1 MKPRQAFDAERE
13 EAAAL
18 PRPAR
23 RDPALAMAKRQVLV
37 LLGAWLAVRALL
49 MPAALLAGPQNADFW
64 ISGAVGLAVSVLVA
78 AFILSGMRALA
89 GLAMLAMAVSA
100 VQTVP
105 ALLEYFSYGGGP
117 AAYADYWPV
126 CFSCPVRSYISVC
139 AGGTEKT
146 LNNYQN
152 PARICKRNRVRLFF
166 EL

>member
-78 AFILSGMRALA
+78 AFILSGM
-89 GLAMLAMAVSA
+89 
-100 VQTVP
+100 QTVP

-117 AAYADYWPV
+117 AAYAALFLAGQAAQLGLLACLFFLPGAKRY
-126 CFSCPVRSYISVC
+126 FSVC
-139 AGGTEKT
+139 G
-146 LNNYQN
+146 
-152 PARICKRNRVRLFF
+152 RNGKNA
-166 EL
+166 E

>member
-64 ISGAVGLAVSVLVA
+64 ISGAARRQCSGSRVYSFRHACACGACHARHGGVGCADGARAAGIFFLRRRPGSLCGAVSGRA
-78 AFILSGMRALA
+78 GSTAGTIGLS
-89 GLAMLAMAVSA
+89 V
-100 VQTVP
+100 
-105 ALLEYFSYGGGP
+105 F
-117 AAYADYWPV
+117 
-126 CFSCPVRSYISVC
+126 
-139 AGGTEKT
+139 
-146 LNNYQN
+146 
-152 PARICKRNRVRLFF
+152 PARCEAVFQCVRAERKKR
-166 EL
+166 

>member
-49 MPAALLAGPQNADFW
+49 MPAALLADFW

-117 AAYADYWPV
+117 AAYAALFLAGQAAQLGLLACLFFLPGAKRY
-126 CFSCPVRSYISVC
+126 FSVC
-139 AGGTEKT
+139 G
-146 LNNYQN
+146 
-152 PARICKRNRVRLFF
+152 RNGKNA
-166 EL
+166 E

>member
-64 ISGAVGLAVSVLVA
+64 ISGAVGLAVSVLVGACHARHGGVGCADGARA
-78 AFILSGMRALA
+78 AGIFFLRRRPGSLCG
-89 GLAMLAMAVSA
+89 AVSGRA
-100 VQTVP
+100 GST
-105 ALLEYFSYGGGP
+105 AGTIGL
-117 AAYADYWPV
+117 
-126 CFSCPVRSYISVC
+126 SVF
-139 AGGTEKT
+139 
-146 LNNYQN
+146 
-152 PARICKRNRVRLFF
+152 PARCEAVFQCVRAERKKR
-166 EL
+166 

>member
-1 MKPRQAFDAERE
+1 MKPSLALDAEGE
-13 EAAAL
+13 AAAAL

-117 AAYADYWPV
+117 AAQLGLLACLFFLPGAKLY
-126 CFSCPVRSYISVC
+126 FSVC
-139 AGGTEKT
+139 G
-146 LNNYQN
+146 
-152 PARICKRNRVRLFF
+152 RNGKNAEQLPKPGPH
-166 EL
+166 L

>member
-37 LLGAWLAVRALL
+37 LLGAW
-49 MPAALLAGPQNADFW
+49 LAGPQNADFW

-117 AAYADYWPV
+117 AAYAALFLAGQAAQLGLLACLFFLPGAKRY
-126 CFSCPVRSYISVC
+126 FSVC
-139 AGGTEKT
+139 G
-146 LNNYQN
+146 
-152 PARICKRNRVRLFF
+152 RNGKNA
-166 EL
+166 E

>member
-64 ISGAVGLAVSVLVA
+64 ISGAVGLAVSVL
-78 AFILSGMRALA
+78 SGMRALA

-117 AAYADYWPV
+117 AAYAALFLAGQAAQLGLLACLFFLPGAKLY
-126 CFSCPVRSYISVC
+126 FSVC
-139 AGGTEKT
+139 G
-146 LNNYQN
+146 
-152 PARICKRNRVRLFF
+152 RNGKNA
-166 EL
+166 E

>member
-37 LLGAWLAVRALL
+37 LLGAWLAVR
-49 MPAALLAGPQNADFW
+49 ALLAGPQNADFW

-117 AAYADYWPV
+117 AAYAALFLAGQAAQLGLLACLFFLPGAKRY
-126 CFSCPVRSYISVC
+126 FSVC
-139 AGGTEKT
+139 G
-146 LNNYQN
+146 
-152 PARICKRNRVRLFF
+152 RNGKNA
-166 EL
+166 E

>member
-23 RDPALAMAKRQVLV
+23 RDPALAMAKRQV
-37 LLGAWLAVRALL
+37 
-49 MPAALLAGPQNADFW
+49 ALLAGPQNADFW

-117 AAYADYWPV
+117 AAYAALFLAGQAAQLGLLACLFFLPGAKLY
-126 CFSCPVRSYISVC
+126 FSVC
-139 AGGTEKT
+139 G
-146 LNNYQN
+146 
-152 PARICKRNRVRLFF
+152 RNGKNAEQLPKPGPH
-166 EL
+166 L

>member
-1 MKPRQAFDAERE
+1 
-13 EAAAL
+13 
-18 PRPAR
+18 
-23 RDPALAMAKRQVLV
+23 
-37 LLGAWLAVRALL
+37 
-49 MPAALLAGPQNADFW
+49 MPAALLAGPQNADFG
-64 ISGAVGLAVSVLVA
+64 SAERVGLAVSVLVA

-117 AAYADYWPV
+117 QPMRRCFWQGRQHSWDYWPV
-126 CFSCPVRSYISVC
+126 CFSCPVRSGISVC

-152 PARICKRNRVRLFF
+152 PARICKGDRVRLFF

>member
-1 MKPRQAFDAERE
+1 MEPRQAFYAERE

-117 AAYADYWPV
+117 AAYAALFLAGQAAQLGLLACLFFLPGAKRY
-126 CFSCPVRSYISVC
+126 FSVC
-139 AGGTEKT
+139 G
-146 LNNYQN
+146 
-152 PARICKRNRVRLFF
+152 RNGKNA
-166 EL
+166 E

>member
-23 RDPALAMAKRQVLV
+23 RGSALAMAKRQVLV

-49 MPAALLAGPQNADFW
+49 MPAALLAGPQNSDFW
-64 ISGAVGLAVSVLVA
+64 ISGAVGLAVSVLGA

-105 ALLEYFSYGGGP
+105 ALLEYF
-117 AAYADYWPV
+117 
-126 CFSCPVRSYISVC
+126 R
-139 AGGTEKT
+139 AG
-146 LNNYQN
+146 
-152 PARICKRNRVRLFF
+152 
-166 EL
+166 